1 LNLQTDLLVS
11 KFAFKLG
18 QLVCRYATGSGKE
31 SLGKAGKAMSGVYA
45 VVLASQVCDR
55 VHMVGLSLPGG
66 VRLVTWNMP
75 AVINTIGVLTA
86 K

>member
-1 LNLQTDLLVS
+1 
-11 KFAFKLG
+11 
-18 QLVCRYATGSGKE
+18 
-31 SLGKAGKAMSGVYA
+31 MSGVYA